1 MVVGAN
7 QGGVAQGSA
16 YIFFFNGSSWSEQA
30 ILNETLGT
38 AFGYGISVAIS
49 NDNAVVGSN
58 LDTLSSVAAA
68 FIYKRNGTAWSLQ
81 KKFTGAN
88 DSNFGIRVNLQGQ
101 FLLVSA
107 ISEASIV
114 GCSGTPVANA
124 GRVYVFKNS
133 NGVWYEH
140 LIISDPLA
148 ANANLFGIGIGVSGS
163 DIVIGSQTAD
173 PNGVSNQGA
182 SMFAR
187 IE

>member
-1 MVVGAN
+1 MN
-7 QGGVAQGSA
+7 PPLPS
-16 YIFFFNGSSWSEQA
+16 Y
-30 ILNETLGT
+30 
-38 AFGYGISVAIS
+38 FGYGVSVTLN
-49 NDNAVVGSN
+49 NDFAVVGSN
-58 LDTLSSVAAA
+58 LDTSFAIASA
-68 FIYKRNGTAWSLQ
+68 FIFKRNGTTWPLQ
-81 KKFTGAN
+81 KEYNGEN
-88 DSNFGIRVNLQGQ
+88 YSNFGIRVNLQGQ
-101 FLLVSA
+101 YLLVSA
-107 ISEASIV
+107 TSEASIT
-114 GCSGTPVANA
+114 GCTGSPLLNA

-148 ANANLFGIGIGVSGS
+148 ANGNLFGIGIGVSGN